1 MTKEQEKS
9 IKKLTDIGLQY
20 NVDYIYILQD
30 IKRILEGGQL
40 KEENIFVENY
50 LDY

>member
-9 IKKLTDIGLQY
+9 IKKLVDIGLGY

-30 IKRILEGGQL
+30 IKRILDGCNLPSEC
-40 KEENIFVENY
+40 IFAENY
-50 LDY
+50 LD